1 MKALHQPWI
10 LAVLLVCLTIA
21 GLPATAEATDGCRT
35 GKGGSST
42 DALGEEFPEVT
53 LEPVLSVVA
62 PKVVVLIFW
71 IFDDGL
77 GEEFPEA
84 TSTKDTGDG
93 LAEEFPE

>member
-1 MKALHQPWI
+1 MMIAL
-10 LAVLLVCLTIA
+10 VLLIGLTFA

-53 LEPVLSVVA
+53 LGPVLSAVA
-62 PKVVVLIFW
+62 QKVTVLVFW
-71 IFDDGL
+71 VFDDGL

-84 TSTKDTGDG
+84 TSSKDLGDG